1 MGYFSTCIIFI
12 IVSWRKLDFACS
24 FSNYWSY
31 VNEIKPM
38 YVFKNETIH
47 GDYFDVGLKTERI
60 LDICDTLFLNSAIL
74 KLA

>member
-1 MGYFSTCIIFI
+1 
-12 IVSWRKLDFACS
+12 
-24 FSNYWSY
+24 
-31 VNEIKPM
+31 M